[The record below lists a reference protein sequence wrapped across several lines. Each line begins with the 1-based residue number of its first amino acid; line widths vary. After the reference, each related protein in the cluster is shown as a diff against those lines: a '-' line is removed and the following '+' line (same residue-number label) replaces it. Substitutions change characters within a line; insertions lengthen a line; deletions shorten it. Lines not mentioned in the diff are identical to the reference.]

1 MTTTVLKPW
10 TDPQSRQV
18 QHVQSRAETKHIQVL
33 KKLVEEAKTDAN
45 TLGYLVF
52 GSVAS
57 GTHTEESDLD
67 VITIFGNHT
76 PTSGINKIMV
86 DDIVVDSLYIT
97 FEVLAQSVHT
107 VPYLLHPLG
116 HAHLLFDR
124 QNMIKPLLVQIN
136 DYFAEHP
143 EIEIE
148 WNRYIHQ
155 SNAIKMKTGCRAST
169 HGNTIIDVWNQLERR
184 HSNGT
189 IKRPFFNAFYL
200 TNPLI
205 FSLVKRFLKL
215 IEQR

>member
-1 MTTTVLKPW
+1 MTTTVLTPR
-10 TDPQSRQV
+10 TDPQSRPL
-18 QHVQSRAETKHIQVL
+18 QHHQAETKHIQVL
-33 KKLVEEAKTDAN
+33 KKLVEEAKTDVN

-57 GTHTEESDLD
+57 GTHSEESDLD
-67 VITIFGNHT
+67 VITIFRNHT
-76 PTSGINKIMV
+76 PTSGIKKIMV

-97 FEVLAQSVHT
+97 FEVLVQSVHD

-116 HAHLLFDR
+116 HAQLLFDR
-124 QNMIKPLLVQIN
+124 QHTIKPLLGQIN
-136 DYFAEHP
+136 DYFTKHP
-143 EIEIE
+143 EIKNE
-148 WNRYIHQ
+148 WNSYIHQ
-155 SNAIKMKTGCRAST
+155 SNTIKLKTGCRASA

-215 IEQR
+215 TEQR